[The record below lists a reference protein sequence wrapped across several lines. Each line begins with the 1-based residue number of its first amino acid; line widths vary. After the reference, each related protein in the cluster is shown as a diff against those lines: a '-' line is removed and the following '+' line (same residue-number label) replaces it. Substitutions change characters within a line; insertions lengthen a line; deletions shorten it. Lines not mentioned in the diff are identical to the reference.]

1 MRIESSCFEFIEE
14 YTSLGN
20 FNKIS
25 PLKMSYFDV
34 CWKEQTEKKILKKL
48 LRFVN
53 EMLVTEKS
61 TTTFLKNAV
70 TGKDAISL

>member
-1 MRIESSCFEFIEE
+1 
-14 YTSLGN
+14 
-20 FNKIS
+20 
-25 PLKMSYFDV
+25 MSYFDV